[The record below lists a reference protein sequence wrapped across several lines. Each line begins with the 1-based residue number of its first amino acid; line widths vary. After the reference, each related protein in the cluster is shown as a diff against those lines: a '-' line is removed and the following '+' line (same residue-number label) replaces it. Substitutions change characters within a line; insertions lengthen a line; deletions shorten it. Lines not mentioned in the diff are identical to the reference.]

1 VVQLKVRWS
10 HGEMTMRTLL
20 VLLTLLF
27 APAAQA
33 APVFE
38 DPQELLEY
46 AYQPYRDGGFL
57 EDPFELY
64 STSLLE
70 RWAMMVAHTPDDEVG
85 AVEFDPMI
93 NAQDYDL
100 GTITI
105 GAPRRHGERTTVTVG
120 FQNFGRREEIRFTLV
135 HGDTGWKIDDIES
148 LAPGFEWRLSEILA
162 PAPLPE

>member
-1 VVQLKVRWS
+1 
-10 HGEMTMRTLL
+10 MRMLL

-57 EDPFELY
+57 EDAYQLY

-70 RWAMMVAHTPDDEVG
+70 RWAMMVARTPDDEVG
-85 AVEFDPMI
+85 AVDFDPMI

-105 GAPRRHGERTTVTVG
+105 GAPRRHGKRAIITVSFT
-120 FQNFGRREEIRFTLV
+120 NFGRPEEIRFALV
-135 HGDTGWKIDDIES
+135 HGDAGWKIDDIES
-148 LAPGFEWRLSEILA
+148 LAPGFEWRLSEILTAA
-162 PAPLPE
+162 PPPE